1 MKNGVKIY
9 NRLARDKISKD
20 QFRLIEDIADDLIL
34 TEYYGED
41 HLDNVKINISQTLD
55 MDLKNS
61 DRYAV
66 FQYGQSHFKNEES
79 QFKEWKKQ
87 EFSNR
92 KCDISLIIVDHF
104 EEKIFLV
111 CAEVKKNLRLNSLY
125 EARQQLISTYIDLN
139 ILNSLITYN
148 VYELNRIFFIV
159 SQEISIPKK
168 TLTPGLRLQKDKK
181 GRNIPCELIWHE
193 FVSNTFYFTLDSL
206 GEMSSVNADMDQIK
220 NWTSDTIQ
228 FKTV

>member
-9 NRLARDKISKD
+9 NRLAREKISQE
-20 QFRLIEDIADDLIL
+20 QFRLIEDITDDLIL

-41 HLDNVKINISQTLD
+41 HLNDVKINISQILN

-66 FQYGQSHFKNEES
+66 FQYGQSHFRNEES

-111 CAEVKKNLRLNSLY
+111 CAEVKKNLRLDSLY

-148 VYELNRIFFIV
+148 VYELNRIFFII
-159 SQEISIPKK
+159 SEEISIPKQ
-168 TLTPGLRLQKDKK
+168 TLPSTLMLQKDGR
-181 GRNIPCELIWHE
+181 GRNIPTKLIWHE

-206 GEMSSVNADMDQIK
+206 RDMSSVNADMEQIK
-220 NWTSDTIQ
+220 NWSSNTIQ